1 MLISRMAL
9 PAHSHATAA
18 GQRGMML
25 IESLVAIMIIVFGIL
40 GIAGLT
46 ARSVNWSGQAH
57 YRTEA
62 GMYASQIVQ
71 AISLKVDR
79 SSPQALAAS
88 LQKMQH
94 RVSGSVERCSF
105 SGAEA
110 DNNDV
115 INLLSAARGGPQ
127 HVLGLPGAVPTGQ
140 QILVDTTDGLNKV
153 TVTLCWQAPH
163 DAGLRNYQI
172 QAYVH

>member
-1 MLISRMAL
+1 MLSAT
-9 PAHSHATAA
+9 PYGPTAA
-18 GQRGMML
+18 NRSKTGQRGMML

-46 ARSVNWSGQAH
+46 ARSVTSSGQAQ

-62 GMYASQIVQ
+62 GMFAAQIVQ

-79 SSPQALAAS
+79 SSPEALAAS

-94 RVSGSVERCSF
+94 QPEGSLELCSF
-105 SGAEA
+105 SGELAE
-110 DNNDV
+110 NTDV
-115 INLLSAARGGPQ
+115 RNLLSVVRGDTREVQ
-127 HVLGLPGAVPTGQ
+127 GLPGGVARRQ
-140 QILVDTTDGLNKV
+140 QILVDTSDGLNKV
-153 TVTLCWQAPH
+153 TVTLCWVVPRD
-163 DAGLRNYQI
+163 DALRNYQI

>member
-79 SSPQALAAS
+79 SSPAALAAS
-88 LQKMQH
+88 LLELQH
-94 RVSGSVERCSF
+94 QPNGNVAQCRF
-105 SGAEA
+105 SGQSTE
-110 DNNDV
+110 DFELG
-115 INLLSAARGGPQ
+115 NLLSAARGGPE
-127 HVLGLPGAVPTGQ
+127 HVLGLPGAVYAGQ
-140 QILVDTTDGLNKV
+140 QILVNTTGGLNQV

>member
-1 MLISRMAL
+1 
-9 PAHSHATAA
+9 
-18 GQRGMML
+18 ML

-46 ARSVNWSGQAH
+46 ARSVTWAGQAQ

-71 AISLKVDR
+71 TISLKVDR
-79 SSPQALAAS
+79 SSPEALAES
-88 LQKMQH
+88 LRGLQH
-94 RVSGSVERCSF
+94 QPSGGIAQCSF
-105 SGAEA
+105 SGTGTSNRELRA
-110 DNNDV
+110 V
-115 INLLSAARGGPQ
+115 LSAARGEETNV
-127 HVLGLPGAVPTGQ
+127 HGLPGAQEAGQ
-140 QILVDTTDGLNKV
+140 QILVNTTGGLNQV